1 MENRK
6 AEQRRLQLEILK
18 INEESLLA
26 KERRREEE
34 RQADLH
40 ALEYTQKRLVS

>member
-1 MENRK
+1 M
-6 AEQRRLQLEILK
+6 EQRGLQVEILK

-26 KERRREEE
+26 KERKKEEE

-40 ALEYTQKRLVS
+40 ALEYTRKKVVS